1 MCWLTRFLG
10 VLVLVVLVGVLP
22 VRAETNSIDPRDV
35 AARFLD
41 AFYAWDAKALD
52 ALLSHNAEGDDV
64 RYYQGWAQGAQ
75 YEVVSRPPCDV
86 LESGNSLALVTCSVT
101 VNDDFGRALGYRA
114 TDTFRLTI
122 ANERVLAASFAGDDP
137 PIFAEMFDWIQR
149 QRPDVLS
156 GPCHLMF
163 AGGPTPG
170 ACAEAVARAAQDYMG
185 EQRSLE
191 RKE

>member
-1 MCWLTRFLG
+1 MSRLMHLLSVFA
-10 VLVLVVLVGVLP
+10 LVVFAGVLP
-22 VRAETNSIDPRDV
+22 VRADTNSIDPRDV
-35 AARFLD
+35 AERFLD
-41 AFYAWDAKALD
+41 AFYAWDSEALD
-52 ALLSHNAEGDDV
+52 AMLFHNAEGDDV
-64 RYYQGWAQGAQ
+64 LYYQGWAKGAN
-75 YEVVSRPPCDV
+75 YHVVSRPPCDV
-86 LESGNSLALVTCSVT
+86 LESANSLAQVTCAVT
-101 VNDDFGRALGYRA
+101 VTDDFGRALGYRA

-122 ANERVLAASFAGDDP
+122 ANEQVLAASFAGDDP
-137 PIFAEMFDWIQR
+137 PIFAEMFGWIQQ

-163 AGGPTPG
+163 AGGPTPS